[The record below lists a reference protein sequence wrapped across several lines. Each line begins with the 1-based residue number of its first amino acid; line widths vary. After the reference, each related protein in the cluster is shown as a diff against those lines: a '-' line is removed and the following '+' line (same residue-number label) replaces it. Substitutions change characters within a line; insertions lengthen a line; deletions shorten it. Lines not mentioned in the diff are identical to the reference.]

1 MGDLASAALPEMAG
15 VHGSNAVPSR
25 VRDPFSPMEN
35 FRRGELADI
44 AATGVRSFAK
54 ASSADHGTSTSHER
68 AGRASGTLVG
78 AEGSAAEK
86 IS

>member
-1 MGDLASAALPEMAG
+1 
-15 VHGSNAVPSR
+15 
-25 VRDPFSPMEN
+25 MEN
-35 FRRGELADI
+35 FRLGELADI